1 MDKISSILAPSAR
14 VTSVDLDESPP
25 ARPGSPNIGQK
36 QGVVRINDR
45 FNLSQ
50 RAKELAAKDT
60 MMKVNPRELSRA
72 KIAEAKSQEFFMNRI
87 KPKEEPTLSEKSL
100 EALPPQIMAAQEKY
114 SVQQQAPIEDLYEST
129 QFSIEA

>member
-1 MDKISSILAPSAR
+1 MEKISGILSSSAR

-50 RAKELAAKDT
+50 RAKELAAQDT
-60 MMKVNPRELSRA
+60 MMKVNPREHAKA
-72 KIAEAKSQEFFMNRI
+72 KIVENQSKAFFQTRLKDDKKASEIANETIPAVVEAARSYYTPTAE
-87 KPKEEPTLSEKSL
+87 P
-100 EALPPQIMAAQEKY
+100 
-114 SVQQQAPIEDLYEST
+114 APIQEST
-129 QFSIEA
+129 GDNLSVEV